1 MRIRLKGWM
10 GSLLLGI
17 ATLASAAGAHAADI
31 AAAGS
36 SAEQRQRLALQVA
49 QRTAPIHSAEQ
60 LAAYLQRIPAH
71 SPLEPLSQ
79 WGRDRFLG
87 SLRFNESGL
96 TTYDYQP
103 LVEELTASQ
112 AARLLALFGAART
125 LSRLPGL
132 RAVSEDDLDAM
143 VLADGLDPVFGD
155 HQDYRCSDRATCVKS
170 DSFICMSGC

>member
-1 MRIRLKGWM
+1 MRPLF
-10 GSLLLGI
+10 LGI
-17 ATLASAAGAHAADI
+17 ATLASATGAQAADI
-31 AAAGS
+31 PAEGS
-36 SAEQRQRLALQVA
+36 SAEQRQRVALQVA

-87 SLRFNESGL
+87 SLRFNEAGL

-125 LSRLPGL
+125 VSQLPGL
-132 RAVSEDDLDAM
+132 RVGSDDDRAAM
-143 VLADGLDPVFGD
+143 VRADGLNPVIDD
-155 HQDYRCSDRATCVKS
+155 HYGYQCVGRANCMES
-170 DSFICMSGC
+170 GSFICMSGC